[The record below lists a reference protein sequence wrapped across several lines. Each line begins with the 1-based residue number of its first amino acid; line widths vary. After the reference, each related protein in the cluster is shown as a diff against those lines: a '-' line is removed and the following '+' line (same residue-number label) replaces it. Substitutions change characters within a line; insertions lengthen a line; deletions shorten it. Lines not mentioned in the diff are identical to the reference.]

1 MGTWMSPTKMFVT
14 LLLLLASS
22 FIAVESSSF
31 VTSNCPRSDWGKET
45 TEENW
50 ECSNGE
56 SSCHSYTETCSND
69 GELTGF
75 GGIQNYDIDGN
86 LLATTG
92 GGWDCRDKCR
102 GCRFSCK
109 GSQSKTKFGAGLF

>member
-1 MGTWMSPTKMFVT
+1 MPGGGPTWMSPTKMFVT

-92 GGWDCRDKCR
+92 GGWDCRQIYSFCV
-102 GCRFSCK
+102 
-109 GSQSKTKFGAGLF
+109 